1 MTLCQLGIRKLQVK
15 STSSVDSR
23 MNRLAASPQVPT
35 LGQKLS
41 STKTLSGRPLIAS
54 VTERKPQILYSLC
67 SKIAAALTCKSSLTR
82 SGRAPELVGSFASPL
97 EECHLSSI
105 WVARWVDYSSKYGLG
120 YQLTD
125 GTIGVFFNDLT
136 SLVLSSRDEYGFF
149 SAKSPVDGITAL

>member
-1 MTLCQLGIRKLQVK
+1 MSILTGNLMTLFQLGIRKLQVK
-15 STSSVDSR
+15 STSWVDNR

-35 LGQKLS
+35 LIQKLS
-41 STKTLSGRPLIAS
+41 SAKIPSGRQIIAA

-67 SKIAAALTCKSSLTR
+67 SKIAMSLTCRSNLTR
-82 SGRAPELVGSFASPL
+82 GSKAQERVGPFANASD
-97 EECHLSSI
+97 ESHVSSI

-136 SLVLSSRDEYGFF
+136 SLVLSSSDE
-149 SAKSPVDGITAL
+149 